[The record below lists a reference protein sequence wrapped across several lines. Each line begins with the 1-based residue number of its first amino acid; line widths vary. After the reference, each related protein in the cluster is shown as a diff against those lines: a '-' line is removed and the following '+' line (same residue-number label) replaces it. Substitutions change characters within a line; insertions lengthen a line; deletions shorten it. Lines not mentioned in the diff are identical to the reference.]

1 MTLSRDQMKS
11 NALAFSRKWRDA
23 GDEKSEAQSFLNAF
37 FDVFGFDRKLLATFE
52 NRVPLGGGS
61 TGFIDLLWKGKLL
74 VEMKSRG
81 KNLDMAFSQAKN
93 YVERLPERE
102 RPIFVMVCDF
112 AKIRLYDLTKG
123 IGADEYHEFEVSSLS
138 RNIHH
143 FAKILD
149 FDDVVP
155 DRGDFDEKVNVKAAT
170 MMAHLHE
177 SMESMVFSSHELQVY
192 LVRILFCL
200 FAEDAGIFEKFS
212 FENYVKA
219 SREDGGDLAG
229 RLSALFEVLDM
240 PVDKRPAGMPD
251 ELRGFPYVNGKLFSE
266 TLHTAYLNDKVRTE
280 ILKCCNFDWDYI
292 SPAVF
297 GAMFQGVMNPEE
309 RREAGAHYTSEE
321 NILKV
326 IKPLFLDNLWAEFG
340 RVKHSQ
346 TALERFHDML
356 SSLKF
361 LDPACGCGNFLIIAY
376 RELRKLEFEVIKIL
390 HPVKKGQ
397 FLLDCGDYAKVNVNQ
412 FYGIEYEEFPS
423 QIAQVGMW
431 LLDHQWNR
439 ILSEYY
445 GFPFTRLPLTKS
457 ATIIHGNALR
467 TDWEEL
473 VPRSELSYIMGNPPF
488 IGYSLQSDE
497 QKEDMLSTYVDEKG
511 KVCRGA
517 GKIDYVSAWY
527 YKAAK
532 YMQGTRI
539 RTAFVSTNSITQG
552 EQVAFIWKPLY
563 EMFGATINFG
573 YRTFKWSNEAKGK
586 AAVHC
591 VIIGFDTIGDI
602 NTLRF
607 IFDEKGIKHV
617 AQNISPYL
625 LDTPTVF
632 VESRTKPLCDVP
644 LMLSGSK
651 PADGGHLILS
661 EEEYQEFVD
670 REPQALKYIKKFSM
684 GNEFINN
691 INRYCLWLVDCS
703 PAELRKMPLVMERVK
718 GVREFREA
726 SKKAATRKKA
736 NTPTLFDDVRCSSEN
751 FVVIPK
757 VSSEAR
763 EYVPI
768 GFLTPD
774 TIAGDKLFVIRGVS
788 LYHFGVLTS
797 NIHMAWMRVVCGRL
811 EMRYSYSNTVVYN
824 NFPFPTPTEEQKSA
838 IEKTA
843 QGILDARALYPDS
856 SLADLYDPLT
866 MPPELRKAHEANDKA
881 VEKAYGRKFADE
893 GEIVAYLM
901 QEYQRLVSE
910 KK

>member
-1 MTLSRDQMKS
+1 
-11 NALAFSRKWRDA
+11 
-23 GDEKSEAQSFLNAF
+23 
-37 FDVFGFDRKLLATFE
+37 
-52 NRVPLGGGS
+52 
-61 TGFIDLLWKGKLL
+61 

-177 SMESMVFSSHELQVY
+177 NMESMVFSSHELQVY

-326 IKPLFLDNLWAEFG
+326 IKPLFLDNLWAEFE

-346 TALERFHDML
+346 TALERFHEML
-356 SSLKF
+356 ASLKF

-390 HPVKKGQ
+390 HPVEKGQ

-473 VPRSELSYIMGNPPF
+473 VPKSELSYIMGNPPF
-488 IGYSLQSDE
+488 LGYSMQNCE
-497 QKEDMLSTYVDEKG
+497 QKEDMLSTYVDENG
-511 KVCRGA
+511 KPFKTA

-552 EQVAFIWKPLY
+552 EQVASVWKPLY
-563 EMFGATINFG
+563 ELFGVTINFG

-591 VIIGFDTIGDI
+591 VIIGFDTVGDI
-602 NTLRF
+602 NSLRF
-607 IFDEKGIKHV
+607 IFDEEGEKHV
-617 AQNISPYL
+617 AKNISPYL
-625 LDTPTVF
+625 IDMPSIF
-632 VESRTKPLCDVP
+632 VESRKTPLCDVP
-644 LMLSGSK
+644 EMTTGNR
-651 PADGGHLILS
+651 PADGGHLII
-661 EEEYQEFVD
+661 EEEDYDDFIS
-670 REPQALKYIKKFSM
+670 REPQSIKYIKKLVGSA
-684 GNEFINN
+684 EFINN
-691 INRYCLWLVDCS
+691 NKRWCLWLVGANPKEIKAMPEVLKRIDGCRKDRENA
-703 PAELRKMPLVMERVK
+703 PDAGRRKLAETPML
-718 GVREFREA
+718 FRETKNPK
-726 SKKAATRKKA
+726 SY
-736 NTPTLFDDVRCSSEN
+736 
-751 FVVIPK
+751 VVIPAT
-757 VSSEAR
+757 SSESR
-763 EYVPI
+763 KYLPL
-768 GFLTPD
+768 GFLDDTTIPTNAVLIIPD
-774 TIAGDKLFVIRGVS
+774 AS
-788 LYHFGVLTS
+788 LYLFGVLTS
-797 NIHMAWMRVVCGRL
+797 TVHMAWMRAVCGRL
-811 EMRYSYSNTVVYN
+811 EMRYRYSKDIVYN

-843 QGILDARALYPDS
+843 QAILDARALYPDS
-856 SLADLYDPLT
+856 SLADLYDYRT